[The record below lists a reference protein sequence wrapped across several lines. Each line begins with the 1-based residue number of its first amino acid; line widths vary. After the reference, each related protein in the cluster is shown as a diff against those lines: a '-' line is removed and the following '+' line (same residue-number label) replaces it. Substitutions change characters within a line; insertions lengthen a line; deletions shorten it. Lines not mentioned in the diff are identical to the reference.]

1 MAVSAEEDPP
11 ARMLHLCC
19 LKRHSVVVRLCTR
32 PFIDLTVYGIICER
46 EEPRPE
52 HVTSILRFQAQCS
65 ERSGF

>member
-1 MAVSAEEDPP
+1 MTVSAEEEPP

-19 LKRHSVVVRLCTR
+19 LKGHSVVVRLCTR
-32 PFIDLTVYGIICER
+32 LIDLTVYGIICER